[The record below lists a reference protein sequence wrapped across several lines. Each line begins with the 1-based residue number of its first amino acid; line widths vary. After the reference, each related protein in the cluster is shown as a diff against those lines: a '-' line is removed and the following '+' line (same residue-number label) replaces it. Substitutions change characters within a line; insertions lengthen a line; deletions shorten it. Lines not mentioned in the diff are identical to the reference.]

1 MTQATAEAITV
12 ELQPHNSAGEV
23 IPSLP
28 VERIVAQ
35 RDSGVTMF
43 LEAIERLRE
52 AQKMFFEA
60 SGRGWISG
68 MTEIIERSLSADRS
82 ATREAALKRSVHLY
96 ADRDIWTRLMN
107 DTGMFTLMSEA
118 QRKEWDAQLYSNDCP
133 EITLDNVIATFRLL
147 NASKGVTF
155 EQGVIDVFRNLSW
168 DYKTHNPCLLGKR
181 IIIDGVLDNHRGLYF
196 SVRTYAQNRID
207 DLARPFWILDGK
219 NVPDNRISEG
229 ANFSAFISQGGAAS
243 VGAVFTCEYFS
254 IRAYKKGS
262 AHITF
267 TRPDLVEK
275 VNDIIARHYQG
286 ALPPVV

>member
-1 MTQATAEAITV
+1 MTQSTAQAVTV
-12 ELQPHNSAGEV
+12 DLQPHSGAGEV
-23 IPSLP
+23 IPSVP

-35 RDSGVTMF
+35 RERGVTTF

-52 AQKMFFEA
+52 AQKMLFEA
-60 SGRGWISG
+60 SGREGISG
-68 MTEIIERSLSADRS
+68 MTEIIERSLSSDRS
-82 ATREAALKRSVHLY
+82 ATREAALKRSVFRY

-118 QRKEWDAQLYSNDCP
+118 QRKEWDVQLYSDNCP
-133 EITLDNVIATFRLL
+133 EITLDNVIATFRQL
-147 NASKGVTF
+147 NASKGETF

-229 ANFSAFISQGGAAS
+229 ANLSAFISQGGAAS
-243 VGAVFTCEYFS
+243 VGEVFTCEYFTV
-254 IRAYKKGS
+254 RAYKKGS

-267 TRPDLVEK
+267 TRPDLVDRI
-275 VNDIIARHYQG
+275 NDIIARHYPG

>member
-1 MTQATAEAITV
+1 MTQSTAQAVIV
-12 ELQPHNSAGEV
+12 DLQPHSGAGEV
-23 IPSLP
+23 IPSVP

-35 RDSGVTMF
+35 RERGVTAF
-43 LEAIERLRE
+43 LEGVALIRE
-52 AQKMFFEA
+52 AQTILAEA
-60 SGRGWISG
+60 SGRSWFSG
-68 MTEIIERSLSADRS
+68 LAKIVENSLCSDRS
-82 ATREAALKRSVHLY
+82 ETRNAAIRRSICRI

-118 QRKEWDAQLYSNDCP
+118 QRKAWDQQLYSDDCP
-133 EITLDNVIATFRLL
+133 EITLDNVIATFRQL
-147 NASKGVTF
+147 NASKGATF

-181 IIIDGVLDNHRGLYF
+181 IIIDGVLDHHRGLYF

-229 ANFSAFISQGGAAS
+229 ANLSAFISQGGAAS
-243 VGAVFTCEYFS
+243 VGEVFTCEYFTV
-254 IRAYKKGS
+254 RAYKKGS

-267 TRPDLVEK
+267 SRPDLVEK
-275 VNDIIARHYQG
+275 INDIIARHYPG
-286 ALPPVV
+286 ALPPGV

>member
-1 MTQATAEAITV
+1 MTQSTAQAVTV
-12 ELQPHNSAGEV
+12 DLPPHSGAGEV
-23 IPSLP
+23 IPSVP

-35 RDSGVTMF
+35 RERGVTAF
-43 LEAIERLRE
+43 LEGVALIRE
-52 AQKMFFEA
+52 AQTILAEA
-60 SGRGWISG
+60 SGRSWFSG
-68 MTEIIERSLSADRS
+68 LAKIVENSLCSDRS
-82 ATREAALKRSVHLY
+82 ETRNAAIRRSICRI

-118 QRKEWDAQLYSNDCP
+118 QRKAWDQQLYSDDCP
-133 EITLDNVIATFRLL
+133 EITLDNVIATFRQL
-147 NASKGVTF
+147 NASKGATF

-196 SVRTYAQNRID
+196 SVRTYAQNRIN

-229 ANFSAFISQGGAAS
+229 ANLSAFISQGGAAS
-243 VGAVFTCEYFS
+243 VGEVFTCEYFTL
-254 IRAYKKGS
+254 RAYKKGS

-267 TRPDLVEK
+267 SRPDLVEK
-275 VNDIIARHYQG
+275 INDIIARHYPG
-286 ALPPVV
+286 ALPPGV

>member
-1 MTQATAEAITV
+1 MTQATAQAITV
-12 ELQPHNSAGEV
+12 DLNPHESAGAV

-28 VERIVAQ
+28 VERIVAH
-35 RDSGVTMF
+35 RNRGVTAF

-52 AQKMFFEA
+52 AQKMLFEA
-60 SGRGWISG
+60 AGRGWISG

-82 ATREAALKRSVHLY
+82 ATREAALKRSVCCY

-118 QRKEWDAQLYSNDCP
+118 QRKEWEAQLYSADCP
-133 EITLDNVIATFRLL
+133 EITLDNVIATFRQL
-147 NASKGVTF
+147 NASKGATF

-229 ANFSAFISQGGAAS
+229 ANLSAFISQGGAAS
-243 VGAVFTCEYFS
+243 VGEVFVCEYFT
-254 IRAYKKGS
+254 IRTYKKGS

-275 VNDIIARHYQG
+275 VNDIIARHYPG
-286 ALPPVV
+286 ALPPCV

>member
-1 MTQATAEAITV
+1 MNHTTTQAVSVDIT
-12 ELQPHNSAGEV
+12 PHSGAGEV

-35 RDSGVTMF
+35 RNSGVAAF
-43 LEAIERLRE
+43 LEAIRLLRD
-52 AQKMFFEA
+52 AQKLIFEA

-68 MTEIIERSLSADRS
+68 MTEIIERSLSADCS
-82 ATREAALKRSVHLY
+82 TTREAALKRSICRY

-118 QRKEWDAQLYSNDCP
+118 QRKEWDTQLYSDDCP
-133 EITLDNVIATFRLL
+133 EITLDNVIATFRAL
-147 NASKGVTF
+147 NASKGETF

-168 DYKTHNPCLLGKR
+168 DYKTHNPCLLGKK

-207 DLARPFWILDGK
+207 DLARPFWLLDGK
-219 NVPDNRISEG
+219 TIPDNRVSEG
-229 ANFSAFISQGGAAS
+229 ANLSAFISQGGAAS
-243 VGAVFTCEYFS
+243 VGEVFSCEYFTV
-254 IRAYKKGS
+254 RTYKKGS
-262 AHITF
+262 AHVTF

-275 VNDIIARHYQG
+275 VNDIIARHYPG

>member
-1 MTQATAEAITV
+1 MTQATAQAITV
-12 ELQPHNSAGEV
+12 DLNPHESAGEV
-23 IPSLP
+23 ISSLP

-35 RDSGVTMF
+35 RNIGVTMF

-82 ATREAALKRSVHLY
+82 ATREAALTRSVHRY

-118 QRKEWDAQLYSNDCP
+118 QRKEWDAQLYSDDCP

-147 NASKGVTF
+147 NASKGATF

-181 IIIDGVLDNHRGLYF
+181 IIIDGVLDNHQGLYF

-229 ANFSAFISQGGAAS
+229 ANLSAFISQGGAAS
-243 VGAVFTCEYFS
+243 VGAVFTCEYFT

-275 VNDIIARHYQG
+275 VNDIIARHYPG

>member
-1 MTQATAEAITV
+1 MTQATAQTITAD
-12 ELQPHNSAGEV
+12 LQPDSGAGEV

-35 RDSGVTMF
+35 RDSGVAAFM
-43 LEAIERLRE
+43 EAIALIRD
-52 AQKMFFEA
+52 AQKLLFEA

-82 ATREAALKRSVHLY
+82 ATREAALKRSVCRY
-96 ADRDIWTRLMN
+96 ADRDIWQRLMN

-118 QRKEWDAQLYSNDCP
+118 QRKAWDKQLYSEDCP
-133 EITLDNVIATFRLL
+133 EITLDNVIATFRAL
-147 NASKGVTF
+147 NASKGATF

-168 DYKTHNPCLLGKR
+168 DYKSHNPCLLGKR

-219 NVPDNRISEG
+219 TIPDNRVSEG
-229 ANFSAFISQGGAAS
+229 ANLSAFISQGGAAS
-243 VGAVFTCEYFS
+243 VGEVFTCEYFT

-262 AHITF
+262 AHVTF

-275 VNDIIARHYQG
+275 VNDIIARHYPG

>member
-1 MTQATAEAITV
+1 MTQSTAQAVIV
-12 ELQPHNSAGEV
+12 DLQPHSVAGEV
-23 IPSLP
+23 IPSVP

-35 RDSGVTMF
+35 RERGVTAFM
-43 LEAIERLRE
+43 EAIERLRE
-52 AQKMFFEA
+52 AQKMLFEA

-68 MTEIIERSLSADRS
+68 MTEIIERSLSSDRS
-82 ATREAALKRSVHLY
+82 ATREAALKRSVFRY

-118 QRKEWDAQLYSNDCP
+118 QRKEWDIQLYSDNCP
-133 EITLDNVIATFRLL
+133 EITLDNVIATFRQL
-147 NASKGVTF
+147 NASKGETF

-181 IIIDGVLDNHRGLYF
+181 IIMDGVLDNHRGLYF

-229 ANFSAFISQGGAAS
+229 ANLSAFISQGGAAS
-243 VGAVFTCEYFS
+243 VGEVFTCEYFTV
-254 IRAYKKGS
+254 RAYKKGS

-267 TRPDLVEK
+267 TRPDLVDRI
-275 VNDIIARHYQG
+275 NDIIARHYSG

>member
-1 MTQATAEAITV
+1 MTQSTAQAVTV
-12 ELQPHNSAGEV
+12 DLQPHSGAGEV
-23 IPSLP
+23 IPSVP

-35 RDSGVTMF
+35 RERGVTTF

-52 AQKMFFEA
+52 AQKMLFEA
-60 SGRGWISG
+60 SGREGISG
-68 MTEIIERSLSADRS
+68 MTEIIERSLSSDRS
-82 ATREAALKRSVHLY
+82 ATREAALTRSVFRY

-118 QRKEWDAQLYSNDCP
+118 QRKEWDVQLYSDNCP
-133 EITLDNVIATFRLL
+133 EITLDNVIATFRQL
-147 NASKGVTF
+147 NASKGETF

-229 ANFSAFISQGGAAS
+229 ANLSAFIRQGGAAS
-243 VGAVFTCEYFS
+243 VGEVFTCEYFTV
-254 IRAYKKGS
+254 RAYKKGS

-267 TRPDLVEK
+267 TRPDLVDRI
-275 VNDIIARHYQG
+275 NDIIARHYPG

>member
-1 MTQATAEAITV
+1 MTQSTAQAVTV
-12 ELQPHNSAGEV
+12 DLQPHSGAGEV
-23 IPSLP
+23 IPSVP

-35 RDSGVTMF
+35 RERGVTAFM
-43 LEAIERLRE
+43 EAIERLRE
-52 AQKMFFEA
+52 AQKMLFEA

-68 MTEIIERSLSADRS
+68 MTEIIERSLSSDRS
-82 ATREAALKRSVHLY
+82 ATREAALKRSVFRY

-118 QRKEWDAQLYSNDCP
+118 QRKEWDVQLYSDNCP
-133 EITLDNVIATFRLL
+133 EITLDNVIATFRQL
-147 NASKGVTF
+147 NASKGETF

-196 SVRTYAQNRID
+196 SVRTYARNRIN

-219 NVPDNRISEG
+219 NVPDFRVSEG
-229 ANFSAFISQGGAAS
+229 ANLDAFISQGGAAS
-243 VGAVFTCEYFS
+243 VGEVFTCEYFTV
-254 IRAYKKGS
+254 RAYKKGS

-267 TRPDLVEK
+267 TRPDLVDRI
-275 VNDIIARHYQG
+275 NDIIARHYPG

>member
-1 MTQATAEAITV
+1 MSHTTTQAVSVDIN
-12 ELQPHNSAGEV
+12 PHSGAGEV

-35 RDSGVTMF
+35 RNSGVTAF
-43 LEAIERLRE
+43 LEAIRLLRD
-52 AQKMFFEA
+52 AQKLIFEA

-68 MTEIIERSLSADRS
+68 MTDIIERSLSADRS
-82 ATREAALKRSVHLY
+82 TTREAALKRSVCRY

-118 QRKEWDAQLYSNDCP
+118 QRKAWDTQLYSDDCP
-133 EITLDNVIATFRLL
+133 EITLDNVIATFRAL
-147 NASKGVTF
+147 NASKVATF

-168 DYKTHNPCLLGKR
+168 DYKTHNPCLLGKK

-207 DLARPFWILDGK
+207 DLARPFWLLDGK
-219 NVPDNRISEG
+219 TIPDNRVSEG
-229 ANFSAFISQGGAAS
+229 ANLSAFISQGGAKS
-243 VGAVFTCEYFS
+243 VGEVFTCEYFTV
-254 IRAYKKGS
+254 RTYKKGS
-262 AHITF
+262 AHVTF

-275 VNDIIARHYQG
+275 VNDIIARHYPG

>member
-275 VNDIIARHYQG
+275 VNDIIARHYPG

>member
-1 MTQATAEAITV
+1 MTQATAQAITV
-12 ELQPHNSAGEV
+12 DLTPHEGTGEV

-35 RDSGVTMF
+35 REHGVMAF
-43 LEAIERLRE
+43 LEAIEKLRE
-52 AQKMFFEA
+52 AQKMLYEA

-68 MTEIIERSLSADRS
+68 MTDIIERSLSADRS
-82 ATREAALKRSVHLY
+82 ATREAALKRSVFRY

-107 DTGMFTLMSEA
+107 DTGMFTLMSEM
-118 QRKEWDAQLYSNDCP
+118 QRKEWDKQLYSDNCP
-133 EITLDNVIATFRLL
+133 EITLDNVSATFRQL
-147 NASKGVTF
+147 NASKGATF
-155 EQGVIDVFRNLSW
+155 EQGVFDVFRNLSW
-168 DYKTHNPCLLGKR
+168 DYRTNNPCLLGKR
-181 IIIDGVLDNHRGLYF
+181 IIIDGVLDNHRGMYY

-229 ANFSAFISQGGAAS
+229 VNLSAFISQGGAAS
-243 VGAVFTCEYFS
+243 VGEVFTCEYFTV
-254 IRAYKKGS
+254 RAYKKGS

-267 TRPDLVEK
+267 TRPELVERI
-275 VNDIIARHYQG
+275 NDIIARHYPG